1 MKKQFAKDLKNI
13 IEMFMPDEK
22 RHYRE
27 CNRSAKRTD
36 ILHAFKRV
44 NKVLNNKKV

>member
-1 MKKQFAKDLKNI
+1 MKKQFAEDLRNI
-13 IEMFMPDEK
+13 IEMFMPYEK

-27 CNRSAKRTD
+27 CNRVAKRTH
-36 ILHAFKRV
+36 ILNALKRV